1 MRIIDIEIKNFRQYR
16 DLTLHFPKNKK
27 NDLHIIVADNGVGKT
42 NILNAITWC
51 LYGEEPHLGNSSKSL
66 PRLNL
71 KTKEQAINDNKKDEC
86 ISVKITA
93 EDDGELI
100 IYERKM
106 NVKVDTNFEAKAEL
120 TVIVSSDPDSDPK
133 IVSNNDAE
141 SYVEKYMPQ
150 KIRKY
155 FYFDGEQLDNYFI
168 SDESSKIKETIH
180 AISQVDIVSRVK
192 ERLGKLLAE
201 KRKEAGQKKPDLKI
215 LNDKIMEKSSEID
228 GFEDKLDEINVQ
240 ICTSETIIKN
250 NSEKLRGQENLPAL
264 EDKYEELKNRKIEL
278 DENLKKCKKE
288 LFVFTREMIIALNLY
303 KSAKKTLDIIAE
315 KEAINALPPNIDKSI
330 LIKMLS
336 DNECMCTICHQPL
349 SEESKKHI
357 KEILEKIQVSSETS
371 NLLMRIRS
379 ELGRI
384 VDEAKKYPE
393 KKMSILKSHGTIE
406 KALKDCGEELQL
418 VDNEIHKFSDGEQV
432 IRWHEERKN
441 HEELL
446 KNNAHKRS
454 LLEIQLENAKKEKK
468 EYENKYSKALEKE
481 KECQRLKNL
490 EQFVLASQEIV
501 SEIECNMMTEVRKK
515 MEKRTMDYFLDLIWK
530 KGVYDHIELDEKYQ
544 LNLIHKDGYSCVGS
558 CSAAERS
565 LLALSFTLALHEVSG
580 FNSLLFID
588 TPVARVTSQNR
599 TNFANVLK
607 KLVRESS

>member
-264 EDKYEELKNRKIEL
+264 EDKYEELKNRKIE
-278 DENLKKCKKE
+278 K
-288 LFVFTREMIIALNLY
+288 
-303 KSAKKTLDIIAE
+303 
-315 KEAINALPPNIDKSI
+315 
-330 LIKMLS
+330 
-336 DNECMCTICHQPL
+336 
-349 SEESKKHI
+349 
-357 KEILEKIQVSSETS
+357 
-371 NLLMRIRS
+371 
-379 ELGRI
+379 
-384 VDEAKKYPE
+384 
-393 KKMSILKSHGTIE
+393 
-406 KALKDCGEELQL
+406 
-418 VDNEIHKFSDGEQV
+418 
-432 IRWHEERKN
+432 
-441 HEELL
+441 
-446 KNNAHKRS
+446 
-454 LLEIQLENAKKEKK
+454 
-468 EYENKYSKALEKE
+468 
-481 KECQRLKNL
+481 
-490 EQFVLASQEIV
+490 
-501 SEIECNMMTEVRKK
+501 
-515 MEKRTMDYFLDLIWK
+515 
-530 KGVYDHIELDEKYQ
+530 
-544 LNLIHKDGYSCVGS
+544 
-558 CSAAERS
+558 
-565 LLALSFTLALHEVSG
+565 
-580 FNSLLFID
+580 
-588 TPVARVTSQNR
+588 
-599 TNFANVLK
+599 
-607 KLVRESS
+607 